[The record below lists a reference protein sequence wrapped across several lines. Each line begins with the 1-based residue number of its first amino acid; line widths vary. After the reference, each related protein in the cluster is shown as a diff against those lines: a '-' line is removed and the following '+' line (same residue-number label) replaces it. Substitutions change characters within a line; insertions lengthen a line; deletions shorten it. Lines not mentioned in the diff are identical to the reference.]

1 MLKQTKLTPKRR
13 ENEPQLELEST
24 AHAKNA
30 KQIEK
35 NLRERKE

>member
-13 ENEPQLELEST
+13 ENEPQLELES
-24 AHAKNA
+24 AKNA